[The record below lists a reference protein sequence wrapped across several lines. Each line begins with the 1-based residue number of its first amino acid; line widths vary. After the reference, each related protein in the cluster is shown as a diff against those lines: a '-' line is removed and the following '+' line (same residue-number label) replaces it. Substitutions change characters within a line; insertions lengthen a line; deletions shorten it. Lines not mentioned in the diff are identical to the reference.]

1 MINKSDKA
9 GLKML
14 AVRLPGDVVNAVKV
28 YAATQNRGLHH
39 LIAEFVQNGIKQDI
53 GRLNKISA
61 SGNRSPKEAFAKY
74 RKAQERGEIIPW
86 AEKKMLAV
94 RISPELMRA
103 FKDYSLKV
111 KKNMS
116 LLLEE
121 FIHVGLADKRGET
134 LDAQAL
140 AFLTRKSASPF
151 RERKS
156 RKKAVRNEELNARTS

>member
-1 MINKSDKA
+1 MMNDADKA

-14 AVRLPGDVVNAVKV
+14 AVRLPGDVVDTVKA
-28 YAATQNRGLHH
+28 YASSHKIGLHH
-39 LIAEFVQNGIKQDI
+39 LIAEFVQNGIVQDI
-53 GRLNKISA
+53 GKLNKTSS
-61 SGNRSPKEAFAKY
+61 SGTRSPKEAFAKY

-86 AEKKMLAV
+86 SEKKMLAV
-94 RISPELMRA
+94 RISPELMKA
-103 FKDYSLKV
+103 FKDYSLKM

-121 FIHVGLADKRGET
+121 FIHVGLANKRGEAI
-134 LDAQAL
+134 DAQAL

-156 RKKAVRNEELNARTS
+156 RKKVTRNEELNARTS